1 MLTRAAEQLGGI
13 VHRSVAMLSGIVLL
27 IAGLLLNGQKAYGDS
42 STITV
47 AEDTY
52 VSQGTPN
59 TTHGAYAYLA
69 TNAAPG
75 ERRLYVKVT
84 VDGIPTQATGVS
96 ATLRLWGQTTS
107 DSVFTVRQVPST
119 WTEGGLTW
127 NNQPA
132 LGATV
137 TSRTGATAGQY
148 NDLNVSSYVTGNG
161 TYAMAIMASTTTQ
174 IKFTSKESTA
184 NHPPQLRMSWTPP
197 TTTTSD
203 TTTTIS
209 DTTTSS
215 STTTPSST
223 TTSSTTAT
231 PPLPTDPV
239 VAAAG
244 DIACAP
250 SAVRTSWAC
259 HQQDTANLLA
269 AGGYDAVL
277 PLGDQQYECAEL
289 SALQTVYDPTWGR
302 FKSISH
308 PATGD
313 NEYTAGGTGCTT
325 PGAAGH
331 FTYFAGAAS
340 PNQPNCT
347 SACPGYYSYDLGTWH
362 VVVLNT
368 ECSQPG
374 VGGCG
379 STSAQGKW
387 LAADLAAHPAQCT
400 LAYWHRPRWTDADG
414 VSGNSSYFVQALYQ
428 AGAEVILTGHAHYYE
443 RFAPQTPSGTVD
455 TANGVRQFI
464 VGTGGK
470 SHGPLG
476 STPPPNAEAR
486 NNTTFGIL
494 KLTLRQGSYAWSFVP
509 EAGKTFTDSG
519 TQSCH

>member
-1 MLTRAAEQLGGI
+1 
-13 VHRSVAMLSGIVLL
+13 VHRSVAILSGIILL

-42 STITV
+42 STITL

-59 TTHGAYAYLA
+59 TIHGAYAYLA

-84 VDGIPTQATGVS
+84 VNGIPTEATGVS

-107 DSVFTVRQVPST
+107 SSVFTVRQVPST
-119 WTEGGLTW
+119 WTEASLTW

-148 NDLNVSSYVTGNG
+148 NDFDVSSYVTGNG
-161 TYAMAIMASTTTQ
+161 TYAMAVTTSTTTQ

-184 NHPPQLRMSWTPP
+184 NHPPQLLMSWTPP

-203 TTTTIS
+203 TTTTTS
-209 DTTTSS
+209 GTTTTTSS
-215 STTTPSST
+215 STTTST
-223 TTSSTTAT
+223 TTTTT
-231 PPLPTDPV
+231 PPPPADPV

-250 SAVRTSWAC
+250 PATRTSSTC

-277 PLGDQQYECAEL
+277 PIGDLQYDCAEL

-308 PATGD
+308 PATG
-313 NEYTAGGTGCTT
+313 NHEYVGSTCST
-325 PGAAGH
+325 PSAAGY
-331 FTYFAGAAS
+331 FTYFGGLAS
-340 PNQPNCT
+340 PNQPDCT

-387 LAADLAAHPAQCT
+387 LAADLAAHPAQCA
-400 LAYWHRPRWTDADG
+400 LAYWHRPYWTDAGG
-414 VSGNSSYFVQALYQ
+414 VSASSSYFVQALYN
-428 AGAEVILTGHAHYYE
+428 AGAEVILTGHNHYYE

-455 TANGVRQFI
+455 TARGVRQFI

-470 SHGPLG
+470 SRDAL
-476 STPPPNAEAR
+476 SATPPPNAEAR
-486 NNTTFGIL
+486 NNTTYGIL

-519 TQSCH
+519 TQACH

>member
-1 MLTRAAEQLGGI
+1 MYKP
-13 VHRSVAMLSGIVLL
+13 VAILSGIIL
-27 IAGLLLNGQKAYGDS
+27 IAGLVLSGQKAYADS

-52 VSQGTPN
+52 VSQGNPN
-59 TTHGAYAYLA
+59 TVHGAYLYLA

-84 VDGIPTQATGVS
+84 VNGLPTQATGVR

-107 DSVFTVRQVPST
+107 SSVFTVWQVPST
-119 WTEGGLTW
+119 WTEASLTW
-127 NNQPA
+127 NNQAA

-137 TSRTGATAGQY
+137 TSRTGVTAGQY
-148 NDLNVSSYVTGNG
+148 NDFDVSSYVTGNA
-161 TYAMAIMASTTTQ
+161 TFAMAVTTGSTTQ
-174 IKFTSKESTA
+174 ANFTSKESTA
-184 NHPPQLRMSWTPP
+184 NHPPQLLMSWTPATTTTADTTTTTTIP
-197 TTTTSD
+197 DTTTTTSG
-203 TTTTIS
+203 TTTT
-209 DTTTSS
+209 T
-215 STTTPSST
+215 STTTT
-223 TTSSTTAT
+223 TTT
-231 PPLPTDPV
+231 PPPPADPV

-250 SAVRTSWAC
+250 PATRTSSAC
-259 HQQDTANLLA
+259 HQQDTANLVA

-325 PGAAGH
+325 PGASGH
-331 FTYFAGAAS
+331 FTYFGGLAS
-340 PNQPNCT
+340 PDQPGCT

-379 STSAQGKW
+379 ATSAQGKW

-400 LAYWHRPRWTDADG
+400 LAYWHKPQWTDAGG
-414 VSGNSSYFVQALYQ
+414 VSTTSSYFVQALYN
-428 AGAEVILTGHAHYYE
+428 AGAEVILAGHNHYYE

-464 VGTGGK
+464 VGTGGR
-470 SHGPLG
+470 SLHAL
-476 STPPPNAEAR
+476 SATSPPNVEVR
-486 NNTTFGIL
+486 NNTTYGIL
-494 KLTLRQGSYAWSFVP
+494 KLTLRQGSYTWSFVP

>member
-1 MLTRAAEQLGGI
+1 M
-13 VHRSVAMLSGIVLL
+13 HRTVAILSGIAV
-27 IAGLLLNGQKAYGDS
+27 IAGLVLNAQQAYAES
-42 STITV
+42 SMITV

-52 VSQGTPN
+52 VSQGAPN
-59 TTHGAYAYLA
+59 TTHGAYGYLA

-84 VDGIPTQATGVS
+84 VEGIPTHATGVR

-107 DSVFTVRQVPST
+107 TAVFTVWQVPST
-119 WTEGGLTW
+119 WAEGGLTW

-132 LGATV
+132 LGAAV
-137 TSRTGATAGQY
+137 TSRTGATAGRY
-148 NDLNVSSYVTGNG
+148 NDFDVSSYVTGNA
-161 TYAMAIMASTTTQ
+161 TFAMAVTTITTTQ

-184 NHPPQLRMSWTPP
+184 NHPPQLLLSWTPP
-197 TTTTSD
+197 ATTTTTSSP
-203 TTTTIS
+203 TTTT
-209 DTTTSS
+209 TTL
-215 STTTPSST
+215 
-223 TTSSTTAT
+223 
-231 PPLPTDPV
+231 PPPADPL

-250 SAVRTSWAC
+250 PALRTSSAC
-259 HQQDTANLLA
+259 HHQDTANLLA
-269 AGGYDAVL
+269 TGGYDAVL
-277 PLGDQQYECAEL
+277 PLGDLQYECAEL
-289 SALQTVYDPTWGR
+289 SALQTVYGPSWGQ

-308 PATGD
+308 PGTGD
-313 NEYTAGGTGCTT
+313 NEYAGSTCST

-331 FTYFAGAAS
+331 FTYFEGAAS
-340 PNQPNCT
+340 PDQPGCT
-347 SACPGYYSYDLGTWH
+347 SACRGYYSYDLGTWH

-379 STSAQGKW
+379 ATSAQGKW

-400 LAYWHRPRWTDADG
+400 LAYWHKPRWTDAGG
-414 VSGNSSYFVQALYQ
+414 VSTTSSYFVQALYN
-428 AGAEVILTGHAHYYE
+428 AGAEVILTGHNHYYE

-455 TANGVRQFI
+455 TATGVRQFI

-470 SHGPLG
+470 SLHAL
-476 STPPPNAEAR
+476 SATPPPNVEAR
-486 NNTTFGIL
+486 NNKTYGIL